1 MKKVVC
7 INDKKLPEGAEV
19 VNGREY
25 RVMNEFIN
33 SYEQRVFIISG
44 IRNKGTT
51 KNGLMWHGYSSSR
64 FADLDLLS
72 IGLGEYSEELSNK

>member
-7 INDKKLPEGAEV
+7 INDKKLPEGAEI

-72 IGLGEYSEELSNK
+72 IGIGEYSEELSN

>member
-1 MKKVVC
+1 
-7 INDKKLPEGAEV
+7 
-19 VNGREY
+19 
-25 RVMNEFIN
+25 
-33 SYEQRVFIISG
+33 VFIISG

-72 IGLGEYSEELSNK
+72 IGIGEYSEELSN

>member
-7 INDKKLPEGAEV
+7 INDRKLPEGAEV

-25 RVMNEFIN
+25 SVIDEFIN

-51 KNGLMWHGYSSSR
+51 KNGLMWHGYSSNR
-64 FADLDLLS
+64 FADLDLIS
-72 IGLGEYSEELSNK
+72 IGLGEYNEELSN